1 MVNEKILVT
10 GAGGFIGGWLA
21 ESLYLLGNTAV
32 RAGIHKWSGAVR
44 PARFPMDIVL
54 CDILDTQQIIQA
66 MEGVSCVIHCAKGSD
81 ESIIQ
86 GTRNMA
92 EVALHQG
99 IRRFVHISTTEVYG
113 SPSGKINEE
122 SPQVVTRNPYGNA
135 KIESEKI
142 CWEYYAKGLP
152 ITIIRPPI
160 VYGPFSS
167 TWTVNIATKLLS
179 GNWNIF
185 KGNADGICNL
195 IYISDLVSGIL
206 LAAQEEK
213 AVGQAFNL
221 NGPEAPT
228 WNQYFQKFN
237 NALGL
242 PPLKEAEPS
251 SARLRAQLMEPIRSS
266 AKFARDHYESQIKQF
281 AASFRPASLL
291 MKTVEKSLKTSPRT
305 TDFDLYNRQALY
317 VGKKAQDFL
326 GFSPKY
332 DLDSGL
338 KLTIPW
344 LEQLG
349 YLNRIG

>member
-1 MVNEKILVT
+1 MVKEKILVT
-10 GAGGFIGGWLA
+10 GAGGFIGGWLV
-21 ESLYLLGNTAV
+21 ESLYLLGNTTV
-32 RAGIHKWSGAVR
+32 RAGVHKWAGAVR
-44 PARFPMDIVL
+44 PARFPIEIML
-54 CDILDTQQIIQA
+54 CDILDTQQIIKA
-66 MEGVSCVIHCAKGSD
+66 VEGVSCVIHCAKGSD

-86 GTRNMA
+86 GTQNMA
-92 EVALHQG
+92 EIALRQG
-99 IRRFVHISTTEVYG
+99 VRRFVHISTTEVYG
-113 SPSGKINEE
+113 NPSGEINEE
-122 SPQVVTRNPYGNA
+122 SPLVITRNPYGNA
-135 KIESEKI
+135 KIQAEKI

-152 ITIIRPPI
+152 LTIIRPPI

-167 TWTVNIATKLLS
+167 TWTVNIAAKLIS

-213 AVGQAFNL
+213 AMGQAFIL

-228 WNQYFQKFN
+228 WNQYFKKFN
-237 NALGL
+237 DVLGL
-242 PPLKEAEPS
+242 SPLNEAEPS
-251 SARLRAQLMEPIRSS
+251 SARLRALLMEPIRSS
-266 AKFARDHYESQIKQF
+266 AKFARDHYEIPIKQL
-281 AASFRPASLL
+281 AANFRPASLV
-291 MKTVEKSLKTSPRT
+291 MKSVEKSLKTSPRT

-317 VGKKAQDFL
+317 LAKKAKDLL

-338 KLTIPW
+338 KLTVPW

-349 YLNRIG
+349 FLNQLG